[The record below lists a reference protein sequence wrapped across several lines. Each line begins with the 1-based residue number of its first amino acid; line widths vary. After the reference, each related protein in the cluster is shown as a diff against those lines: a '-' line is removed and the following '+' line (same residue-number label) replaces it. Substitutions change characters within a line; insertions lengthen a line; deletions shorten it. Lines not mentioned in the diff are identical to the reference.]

1 MCHFHD
7 AMARAT
13 PYGENNITQPGHT
26 HNHVCNFL
34 KKKGGTINST
44 NHLSLPV
51 TVFNCSESRDNQKA
65 GNEGHVLCSDRVSL
79 CVFTELCVEHSNEG
93 DTKNGRTSLNVEDV

>member
-1 MCHFHD
+1 MV
-7 AMARAT
+7 R
-13 PYGENNITQPGHT
+13 ITSLNQAIRT
-26 HNHVCNFL
+26 ITYHNH

-51 TVFNCSESRDNQKA
+51 TVINCSKSRDNQKA
-65 GNEGHVLCSDRVSL
+65 GNEGHVLCSDRVNL

-93 DTKNGRTSLNVEDV
+93 DTKNGRTSLNVEDVCLDPQKKPLI